1 MTPSFIADAQFDN
14 RFNQMHLGPGHPY
27 YIYAPDFRDSS
38 AGVVW
43 LHYLC
48 HLLNIHGRDAY
59 VMGCNNVSPNLKTP
73 LLSHELVDKHR
84 QLGRIPIVIYPEVV
98 SGNPAGADV
107 VVRYLLNFE
116 GALTGRGM
124 EACSDDLRFYAA
136 PILVRDTG
144 ERVDGFLAVPSI
156 DTSVFNTNGCGIRKG
171 RLLYRHRYPLDQM
184 DLSLFPSDVHELAMH
199 EPLPLARLAQLLK
212 SAEVLYT
219 YEWSITCVLA
229 VLCGCPVIF
238 MREGGIDETFL
249 EQSYNGPG
257 GFAMFDTPN
266 ALEIAHASLPDALAN
281 YKGLEKRFWAQ
292 LDHFIELTQARS
304 EQHVGA
310 DRVSQQYQQWLGERA
325 LQGTRLRLYEQ
336 ALVVGERPL
345 HFEVVVFG
353 GAGEDERTLA
363 SLARQHYPITQASF
377 LPQATDYLKP
387 WQALAQASSCQWF
400 VLLPNGDEVTAD
412 LLLLAA
418 EAISLNPRLQALY
431 VDQDELT
438 AQGPANPV
446 FKPDFNLDLLRSY
459 NYTGSLLLVS
469 RDALLATVP
478 SVADA
483 GEAIF
488 TDILLQSVE
497 RDGMTVVGHLS
508 AILHHSRHGFAAW
521 LAEQANPAAG
531 RCIVQAHLQ
540 RLGLVAKVE
549 SCRLPFVNR
558 VRLVWPGAPQVSL
571 LVDAR
576 GPVSFVTRCL
586 EGLLQ
591 TRGVNYQIHLV
602 EALQVEPD
610 LRAWLAEI
618 EAMGE
623 PLISVVRAP
632 LSEAIESAIGEYL
645 VVLDPG
651 CLVTDPDWLLELL
664 VQGRRQEVAA
674 VGAKLM
680 GHDDRVVSAGVVLGL
695 RGAADCLFEGES
707 DQSGGYLYRLQVV
720 QNLSALDRRCLLL
733 KKAALAE
740 VGGMADL
747 IWEQRGTDVELSLKL
762 AQAGYLLVWTPYARL
777 LWQDQEHDGAMLDEM
792 SPGLYERW
800 LPKLVDD
807 AAYNRNFTR
816 EGLDFELETQPQ
828 HLWRPLAW
836 RPLPVVQIVPG
847 QSAGCAYYRV
857 LQPFR
862 ALEQA
867 LEIEGIITE
876 RPKSPVLLAGIAA
889 DVVVVQREHQPLQMD
904 ALQTLRRAT
913 DAFVI
918 YDMDDWLAD
927 SPAAGKGTVTGAP
940 AIADLERALANVD
953 RVVVST
959 PALANRLEGRHHD
972 IRVVPTRLPATHWGS
987 LVSNRRRQGRPRIG
1001 FAGNAGHRLDLAIIE
1016 EVIQALGQEVEW
1028 VFLGI
1033 RPAGAKIDEF
1043 HAPVPI
1049 EDYPR
1054 KLAGLDLDIALAPL
1068 LANDFNECKS
1078 NLRLLE
1084 MGACGYP
1091 VIASDIAPYQ
1101 GGLPVQRVAN
1111 EPEKWLEA
1119 IRAHLVDLDAAF
1131 IQGQRLREAVQRDW
1145 LLEGANLRS
1154 WKRDWLPG

>member
-1 MTPSFIADAQFDN
+1 MSFSLIAGVPTDS
-14 RFNQMHLGPGHPY
+14 RLHQMHLGLGHPY

-38 AGVVW
+38 AGVAC

-48 HLLNIHGRDAY
+48 HTLNIHGRDAY
-59 VMGCNNVSPNLKTP
+59 VMSCNQVNPNLKTP
-73 LLSHELVDKHR
+73 RVSQELVDSHR
-84 QLGRIPIVIYPEVV
+84 QLGKVPIVIYPEVV

-124 EACSDDLRFYAA
+124 EAGSDDLRIYAG
-136 PILVRDTG
+136 PVLVRDPG
-144 ERVDGFLAVPSI
+144 ERADGFLDVPCI
-156 DTSVFNTNGCGIRKG
+156 NTVLFNAHGCGTRLG
-171 RLLYRHRYPLDQM
+171 RYLYRHRYPLDQV
-184 DLSLFPSDVHELAMH
+184 DFSQFPLDVQELSMH
-199 EPLPLARLAQLLK
+199 EPLPLPRLAQLLRG
-212 SAEVLYT
+212 AEVLYT
-219 YEWSITCVLA
+219 YEWSMTCVLA
-229 VLCGCPVIF
+229 ILCGCPVLF
-238 MREGGIDETFL
+238 MREGGIDEAFL
-249 EQSYNGPG
+249 DQSYIGSG
-257 GFAMFDTPN
+257 GFAMFDAPQ
-266 ALEIAHASLPDALAN
+266 ALEVAQGGLADAMAR
-281 YKGLEKRFWAQ
+281 YARLEHGFWRQ
-292 LDHFIELTQARS
+292 LDRFIELTQARS
-304 EQHVGA
+304 EHHVSA
-310 DRVSQQYQQWLGERA
+310 DRLNQQYQRWLGERA

-363 SLARQHYPITQASF
+363 SLARQHYPLTQASF
-377 LPQATDYLKP
+377 LPEATDYLTS
-387 WQALAQASSCQWF
+387 WQALAHASRCQWF
-400 VLLPNGDEVTAD
+400 VLLPNGDEVATD

-418 EAISLNPRLQALY
+418 EAISLNPRLKALY

-469 RDALLATVP
+469 RDALLVTVP
-478 SVADA
+478 SVPCT
-483 GEAIF
+483 GEAIV
-488 TDILLQSVE
+488 TDILFQSVE
-497 RDGMTVVGHLS
+497 RDGVTAIGHLS
-508 AILHHSRHGFAAW
+508 AILHHSRQSYAAW
-521 LAEQANPAAG
+521 LAEQVDPAVG
-531 RCIVQAHLQ
+531 RGIVQAHLQ
-540 RLGLVAKVE
+540 RLGLAAQVE

-558 VRLVWPGAPQVSL
+558 IRLVWPGNPLVSL

-576 GPVSFVTRCL
+576 GPLSQVTRCL
-586 EGLLQ
+586 ESLLQ

-602 EALQVEPD
+602 ESSQAEPE
-610 LRAWLAEI
+610 LRAWLGEI

-623 PLISVVRAP
+623 PLIRVVRAS
-632 LSEAIESAIGEYL
+632 LSQAIESADGEYL
-645 VVLDPG
+645 VLFDAA
-651 CLVTDPDWLLELL
+651 CLATDPDWLLELL
-664 VQGRRQEVAA
+664 AQGRRDEVAA
-674 VGAKLM
+674 VGAKLV
-680 GHDDRVVSAGVVLGL
+680 GPDDRIVSAGLVLGL
-695 RGAADCLFEGES
+695 RGAADCLFKGES
-707 DQSGGYLYRLQVV
+707 DQNGGYLHRLQVA
-720 QNLSALDRRCLLL
+720 QNLSALDGRCLLL

-740 VGGMADL
+740 IDGLADL
-747 IWEQRGTDVELSLKL
+747 AWGQRGADVELSLKL
-762 AQAGYLLVWTPYARL
+762 TQAGYLMVWTPYAKL
-777 LWQDQEHDGAMLDEM
+777 LWQEQEYRGAMLDEV
-792 SPGLYERW
+792 SPGLYEQW

-807 AAYNRNFTR
+807 AAYNRNFSR

-876 RPKSPVLLAGIAA
+876 RPKSPVLLSGIAA

-927 SPAAGKGTVTGAP
+927 SPAAGKGAATGAP
-940 AIADLERALANVD
+940 AVADLERALANVD

-959 PALANRLEGRHHD
+959 PALANRLESRHHD
-972 IRVVPTRLPATHWGS
+972 IRVVPTRLPAAHWGS

-1016 EVIQALGQEVEW
+1016 EVIQTLGQEVEW

-1033 RPAGAKIDEF
+1033 RPAVAKIDEF

-1049 EDYPR
+1049 EDYPG

-1091 VIASDIAPYQ
+1091 VIASDVAPYR
-1101 GGLPVQRVAN
+1101 GDLPVQRVAN
-1111 EPEKWLEA
+1111 ETTQWLEA
-1119 IRAHLVDLDAAF
+1119 IRAHLADLDAAF